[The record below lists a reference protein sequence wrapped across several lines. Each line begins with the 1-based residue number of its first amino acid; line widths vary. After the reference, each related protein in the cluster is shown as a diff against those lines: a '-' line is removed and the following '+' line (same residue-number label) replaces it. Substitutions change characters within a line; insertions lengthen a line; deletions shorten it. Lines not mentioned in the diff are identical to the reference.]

1 MSLFSRTSCCLS
13 IFLKFHIDLFSG
25 DWEKKSLTTNI
36 IFFEQS
42 QVYCV
47 KIWIDFSL
55 LSEREVI
62 KLSWNPH
69 RFQRKDRYRMS
80 LREWLVFN
88 NYSLQLPQPTLQSL
102 AGVYDLPCPIF
113 LLHYSCLVIMI
124 KCLTNLTLFH
134 KQTAW
139 FSEDRHGASFQ
150 LWPGSLTCW
159 SKTPIGGIVQGCC
172 DRAAKLPKLGQ
183 PA

>member
-1 MSLFSRTSCCLS
+1 MSPFSRTSCCLS
-13 IFLKFHIDLFSG
+13 IFLKVSHRLVL
-25 DWEKKSLTTNI
+25 WWLRKKESHDEHNL
-36 IFFEQS
+36 FEQS